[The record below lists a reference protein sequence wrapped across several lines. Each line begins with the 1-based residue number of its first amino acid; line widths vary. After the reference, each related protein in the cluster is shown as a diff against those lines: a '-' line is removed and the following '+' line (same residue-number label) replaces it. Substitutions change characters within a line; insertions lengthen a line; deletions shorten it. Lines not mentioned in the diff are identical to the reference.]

1 MYGQLLEYSIEEYR
15 KMKIKILRDLTIPIT
30 KEIEKE
36 INRRNSESEIDRYCR
51 DIIKHYLGCD

>member
-36 INRRNSESEIDRYCR
+36 INRRNSESEIDRYCH
-51 DIIKHYLGCD
+51 DIIKHYLECD

>member
-1 MYGQLLEYSIEEYR
+1 
-15 KMKIKILRDLTIPIT
+15 MKIKVLRDFTIPIT

-36 INRRNSESEIDRYCR
+36 INRRNNENEIDRYCH

>member
-36 INRRNSESEIDRYCR
+36 INRRNSESEIDRYCHG
-51 DIIKHYLGCD
+51 IIKHYLGCD

>member
-1 MYGQLLEYSIEEYR
+1 MYGQLLDYPIEEYR

-30 KEIEKE
+30 TEIEKE

>member
-36 INRRNSESEIDRYCR
+36 INRRNRESEIDRYCH

>member
-1 MYGQLLEYSIEEYR
+1 MYGQLLDYPIEEYR
-15 KMKIKILRDLTIPIT
+15 EMKIKILRDLTIPIT

-36 INRRNSESEIDRYCR
+36 INHRNSESEIDRYCR

>member
-36 INRRNSESEIDRYCR
+36 INRRNSESEIDRYCH

>member
-36 INRRNSESEIDRYCR
+36 INRLNSESEIDRYCH

>member
-30 KEIEKE
+30 NEIEKE
-36 INRRNSESEIDRYCR
+36 INRRNSESEIDRYCH

>member
-1 MYGQLLEYSIEEYR
+1 MYGQLLNYSIEDYR
-15 KMKIKILRDLTIPIT
+15 KMKIKILRDLTISIT

-36 INRRNSESEIDRYCR
+36 INRRNSESEIDRYCH

>member
-1 MYGQLLEYSIEEYR
+1 MYGQLLDYPIEEYR

>member
-30 KEIEKE
+30 NEIEKE
-36 INRRNSESEIDRYCR
+36 INRRNSESEIDRYCH
-51 DIIKHYLGCD
+51 DIIKCHLGCE